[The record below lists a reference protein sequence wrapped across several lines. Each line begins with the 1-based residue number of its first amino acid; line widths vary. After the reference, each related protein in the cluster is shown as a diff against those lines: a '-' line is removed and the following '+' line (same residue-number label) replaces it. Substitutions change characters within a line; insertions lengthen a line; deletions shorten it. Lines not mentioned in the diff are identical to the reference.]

1 MFINFPKCVTRFHG
15 KALMKTTLQL
25 NVRIHLQPSGN
36 AAHFHFSEIK
46 YASSSLHIGISF
58 FAHIVF
64 AQIVFWT
71 ALLYYITICFMCF
84 KSYSCRNC
92 EDTGATEV
100 DILFRLLAFL
110 IHHILFIWS
119 PSKYFIYMT
128 RTIIMMLILI
138 MTTIIIY
145 Y

>member
-1 MFINFPKCVTRFHG
+1 
-15 KALMKTTLQL
+15 
-25 NVRIHLQPSGN
+25 
-36 AAHFHFSEIK
+36 
-46 YASSSLHIGISF
+46 
-58 FAHIVF
+58 
-64 AQIVFWT
+64 
-71 ALLYYITICFMCF
+71 
-84 KSYSCRNC
+84 
-92 EDTGATEV
+92 V

-128 RTIIMMLILI
+128 RTIIMMLMLI